1 MIPGAVGSLASKPGA
16 RQFVKFC
23 LVGATSF
30 TIDMGLFNLLHLGV
44 GFPIGLAATCSFLV
58 AVTNGFYWNRRWT
71 FRAGAGDA
79 KKQYPKFVGT
89 NVIGLFLN
97 VSVTA
102 LALIVA
108 SQLGVTTVKEDPG
121 DILKLIFL
129 GEGKEAFSPLAVNA
143 AKVCATI
150 CVTAWNFTA
159 AKFWT
164 FKH

>member
-1 MIPGAVGSLASKPGA
+1 MV
-16 RQFVKFC
+16 
-23 LVGATSF
+23 
-30 TIDMGLFNLLHLGV
+30 LFNLLHFVAGL
-44 GFPIGLAATCSFLV
+44 PIVPAAICSFIV

-79 KKQYPKFVGT
+79 RKQYPKFVAT
-89 NVIGLFLN
+89 NVIGLLLN

-108 SQLGVTTVKEDPG
+108 SQMGLTTVNEPPAEIAK
-121 DILKLIFL
+121 IIFL
-129 GEGKEAFSPLAVNA
+129 GKGKEAFSPLAVNA
-143 AKVCATI
+143 AKICATV